1 MINSVIGIVKE
12 RDPTT
17 YRIRATLPEYDGM
30 VSPWCNVLAAKTALD
45 KHAALPDI
53 GEQVVI
59 LLELDLNRG
68 FVIGA
73 VYSDVDTVPTTDGDT
88 TIKKFSDG
96 AYVAYNRKTHTMTV
110 LTSGTINVTASTIN
124 IAATSTHNG
133 NITVNGDV
141 SINGNIS
148 TSGNAS
154 VGGNASVSGA
164 ISAAGGISG
173 SGGLSFEGH
182 THTDSR
188 GGGTSTPH

>member
-12 RDPTT
+12 RDPET
-17 YRIRATLPEYDGM
+17 YRIRATLPEYDSM
-30 VSPWCNVLAAKTALD
+30 VSPWCSVLATKTALD

-73 VYSDVDTVPTTDGDT
+73 VYSNVDTVPTTDGDT
-88 TIKKFSDG
+88 TITKFSDG
-96 AYVAYNRKTHTMTV
+96 AYVAYNRNTHAMTV
-110 LTSGTINVTASTIN
+110 LTSGMINVTASTIN
-124 IAATSTHNG
+124 ITATSTHNG
-133 NITVNGDV
+133 NMTINGNV
-141 SINGNIS
+141 SINGNLS
-148 TSGNAS
+148 TSGNAT

-164 ISAAGGISG
+164 ISAVGGIRG

-188 GGGTSTPH
+188 GGSTSTPH

>member
-12 RDPTT
+12 RDPAT

-68 FVIGA
+68 FVVGA
-73 VYSDVDTVPTTDGDT
+73 VYSNVDTVPTTDGDT
-88 TIKKFSDG
+88 TITKFSDG

-124 IAATSTHNG
+124 ITATSTHNG

-141 SINGNIS
+141 SINGNLS
-148 TSGNAS
+148 AS
-154 VGGNASVSGA
+154 GNASVSGA

-188 GGGTSTPH
+188 GGSTSTPH